1 MKRVVIYSPSGIP
14 YIVDCEDK
22 DEFNNL
28 FRDGWV
34 GDGTPWE
41 ELPEADK

>member
-1 MKRVVIYSPSGIP
+1 MKRVVIYSPSGIS
-14 YIVDCEDK
+14 YTVDCEDK

-28 FRDGWV
+28 FRDDWI